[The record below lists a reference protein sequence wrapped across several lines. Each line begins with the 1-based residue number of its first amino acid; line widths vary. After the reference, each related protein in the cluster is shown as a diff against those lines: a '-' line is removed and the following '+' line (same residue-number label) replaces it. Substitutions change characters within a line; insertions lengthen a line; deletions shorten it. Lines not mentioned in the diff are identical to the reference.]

1 MITTR
6 RFANALVVQVAG
18 RLDHDTSVA
27 FGAELQKAIEAS
39 EPGVSIV
46 IDLSPLDYASSSGL
60 NSLMQ
65 ASRRAKERQ
74 RGLSIAAP
82 QALVAEMFAISRVNL
97 MLQVFSSVREAL
109 AVVSGEAAAAY
120 DAAQPSTLR

>member
-1 MITTR
+1 MIETR
-6 RFANALVVQVAG
+6 RFANAL
-18 RLDHDTSVA
+18 
-27 FGAELQKAIEAS
+27 KAIEAS
-39 EPGVSIV
+39 EPGVAIV
-46 IDLSPLDYASSSGL
+46 IDLSSLDYASSSGL

-74 RGLSIAAP
+74 RALSIAAP

-109 AVVSGEAAAAY
+109 AVVSDEAAAAY

>member
-1 MITTR
+1 VKVT
-6 RFANALVVQVAG
+6 G

-39 EPGVSIV
+39 DPGVSIV
-46 IDLSPLDYASSSGL
+46 IDLSSLNYASSSGL

-65 ASRRAKERQ
+65 ASRRAKEQQ

-97 MLQVFSSVREAL
+97 MLQVFKSVREAL
-109 AVVSGEAAAAY
+109 AVVSSEAAAAY
-120 DAAQPSTLR
+120 DAAQPSTPR